1 MSTIIS
7 MENVTKEFIIYKRE
21 KGLWNS
27 IKSIVKRDYI
37 TRTAVN
43 NISFN
48 IKKGEM
54 VGYIGANGAGKSTT
68 IKMLSGVLVPS
79 SGTVTVEGRIPYKDR
94 KNNAKIIG
102 VVFGQR
108 TQLYWSLPIE
118 ETFEL
123 YKKIYKIPD
132 KTYQQ
137 NVEFYSG
144 LLDLNDFI
152 DVPVRQLS
160 LGQKM
165 RAELAVSLLH
175 DPQILYLDEPTIGL
189 DVVVKQ
195 KIRNFIREINKEKQT
210 TVILTTHDMDDI
222 EQICGRIIT
231 IDKGSKIFD
240 GSLSNLKEIYGEG
253 HIIIVEFQE
262 ANVQT
267 LDPRLTIIKEKD
279 KKKWIKINKKE
290 ISVAEAISII
300 TRNHDILDISLTE
313 PSVED
318 AVQKIYG

>member
-1 MSTIIS
+1 
-7 MENVTKEFIIYKRE
+7 MENVSKEFTIYKRE

-27 IKSIVKRDYI
+27 VKSIVKRDYV
-37 TRTAVN
+37 TKTAVN

-48 IKKGEM
+48 INKGEM

-79 SGTVTVEGRIPYKDR
+79 SGTVNVAGRIPYKDR

-132 KTYQQ
+132 KVYQQ
-137 NVEFYSG
+137 NVEFYIE
-144 LLDLNDFI
+144 LLDLHEFI

-195 KIRNFIREINKEKQT
+195 KIRHFIREINKDKQT

-222 EQICGRIIT
+222 EQICDRIIT
-231 IDKGSKIFD
+231 IDKGNKIFD
-240 GSLSNLKEIYGEG
+240 GSLSNFKEVYGAG
-253 HIIIVEFQE
+253 HTIIVEFQE
-262 ANVQT
+262 TNVQ
-267 LDPRLTIIKEKD
+267 LQDSRLTIYKEENA
-279 KKKWIKINKKE
+279 KKWIKFDEKE
-290 ISVAEAISII
+290 ISVAEAISSIA
-300 TRNHDILDISLTE
+300 RNHNIVDISLKE

-318 AVQKIYG
+318 AVQKIYGN

>member
-1 MSTIIS
+1 MIS
-7 MENVTKEFIIYKRE
+7 MENVSKEFTIYKRE

-27 IKSIVKRDYI
+27 VKSIVKRDYV
-37 TRTAVN
+37 TKTAVN

-48 IKKGEM
+48 INKGEM

-79 SGTVTVEGRIPYKDR
+79 SGTVNVAGRIPYKDR

-132 KTYQQ
+132 KVYQQ
-137 NVEFYSG
+137 NVEFYIE
-144 LLDLNDFI
+144 LLDLHEFI

-195 KIRNFIREINKEKQT
+195 KIRHFIREINKDKQT

-222 EQICGRIIT
+222 EQICDRIIT
-231 IDKGSKIFD
+231 IDKGNKIFD
-240 GSLSNLKEIYGEG
+240 GSLSNFKEVYGAG
-253 HIIIVEFQE
+253 HTIIVEFQE
-262 ANVQT
+262 TNVQ
-267 LDPRLTIIKEKD
+267 LQDSRLTIYKEENA
-279 KKKWIKINKKE
+279 KKWIKFDEKE
-290 ISVAEAISII
+290 ISVAEAISSIA
-300 TRNHDILDISLTE
+300 RNHNIVDISLKE

-318 AVQKIYG
+318 AVQKIYGN